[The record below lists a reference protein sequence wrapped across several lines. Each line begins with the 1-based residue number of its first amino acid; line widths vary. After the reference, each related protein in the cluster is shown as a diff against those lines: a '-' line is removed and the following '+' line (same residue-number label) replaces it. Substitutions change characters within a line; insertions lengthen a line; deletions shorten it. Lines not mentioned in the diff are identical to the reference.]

1 MNDRTCRKCGAIAK
15 SVEVEQSVPQFGPDP
30 VDCVFDQPIVT
41 SRTIVYACGSRE
53 YKNGWLHSNEC
64 VRRDRQHPYKQVL
77 DLQRKLADAERE
89 IEHLSSVIHS
99 KTEHDFRINALIT
112 HGEEVA
118 EIVRRDRKRE
128 GRSGPHVYLDMW
140 DQAVA
145 FARRTTK

>member
-1 MNDRTCRKCGAIAK
+1 MNDRTCRKCGALA
-15 SVEVEQSVPQFGPDP
+15 QSVIKAVPR
-30 VDCVFDQPIVT
+30 FDVGQIGLET
-41 SRTIVYACGSRE
+41 DHATASIRSIVYQCGSRE
-53 YKNGWLHSNEC
+53 FENGWEHSDEC
-64 VRRDRQHPYKQVL
+64 VRRDRHHPYKQVL

-128 GRSGPHVYLDMW
+128 GRSGPHAYLDMW